1 MAARQNAGDA
11 ANAVGQHSNAQ
22 AFATVE
28 DIATI
33 NLYYKF
39 HFQNDYIYFQDDV
52 ILLLKWCYGDV
63 MVKKSTSSYFV

>member
-39 HFQNDYIYFQDDV
+39 HFQNDLFTFKMMLFY
-52 ILLLKWCYGDV
+52 L
-63 MVKKSTSSYFV
+63 